1 MFQKPKSA
9 ILTFLL
15 LSFFALS
22 SLVWAQNKTTSTDKQ
37 EKPKKQKKAEKQK
50 KPEKE
55 KKPRKQPKFNI
66 KDLTAEQL
74 AETVI
79 LVYGRREGLAAIR
92 KTELER
98 GEMLRFAPDGITV
111 SEKSSYERRV
121 LRGENQEKDR
131 IRLDQKLTAAQYA
144 LIYNE
149 NKVFGIIND
158 TTFVP
163 RQEAERSFQA
173 TIFHGLDALLRYKEN
188 GSTLKIAG
196 KDKQMGVEF
205 YQLDVT
211 DKENRTT
218 RFNISSKLF
227 RVQSLEYNLAPTTD
241 GTPLKYMRKFYDYRN
256 AQGTFVAWR
265 TVLLSDGKP
274 IEEINI
280 STVTY
285 GGKIEDSQFQ
295 SGE

>member
-1 MFQKPKSA
+1 MFQKFKLA
-9 ILTFLL
+9 LFTLAL
-15 LSFFALS
+15 GGFFAVFTLIA
-22 SLVWAQNKTTSTDKQ
+22 AQENAAKSDNTDQ
-37 EKPKKQKKAEKQK
+37 SKPEKQK
-50 KPEKE
+50 KSD
-55 KKPRKQPKFNI
+55 KQQKFNP

-98 GEMLRFAPDGITV
+98 GEIMRFAPDGITV
-111 SEKSSYERRV
+111 AERSSYERRV
-121 LRGENQEKDR
+121 SRGETQEKDR

-144 LIYNE
+144 LIYDA
-149 NKVFGIIND
+149 NKVFGIINS
-158 TTFVP
+158 TVFVP
-163 RQEAERSFQA
+163 REEADRSFQA
-173 TIFHGLDALLRYKEN
+173 AIFHNLDALLRYKEN
-188 GSTLKIAG
+188 GSTLKIVG

-211 DKENRTT
+211 DKQNRTT
-218 RFNISSKLF
+218 RFNISTKLF
-227 RVQSLEYNLAPTTD
+227 RVQSIEYDFAPTAAA
-241 GTPLKYMRKFYDYRN
+241 TPLKYVRKFYDYRN

-265 TVLLSDGKP
+265 TVLLTEGKP

-285 GGKIEDSQFQ
+285 GGKLDDAQFQ
-295 SGE
+295 AGE